1 MLHAPEA
8 TFRTGPVPGQLGYHT
23 PSLFYY
29 CPPGYK
35 YPPLGRPA
43 CGECQAVLPL
53 IEQYNQKDLLA
64 DSLTALSV

>member
-1 MLHAPEA
+1 MHQRQPSEQDQCQDSWDITPHPFSIIAP
-8 TFRTGPVPGQLGYHT
+8 R
-23 PSLFYY
+23 
-29 CPPGYK
+29 YK